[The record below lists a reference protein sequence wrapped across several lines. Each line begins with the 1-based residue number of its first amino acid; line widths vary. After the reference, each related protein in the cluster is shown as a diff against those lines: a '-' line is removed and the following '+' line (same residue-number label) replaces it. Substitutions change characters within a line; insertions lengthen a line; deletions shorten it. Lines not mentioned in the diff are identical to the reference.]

1 MNYKAVKRPD
11 LLNVIESLRSEEDA
25 IPGQF
30 YIPRVIQ
37 PVYDLSSVIAYPN
50 LERFFFQDLGDERF
64 EFGGY
69 TNRKVL
75 TPTPFPAD
83 LHGAESSEL
92 GATGE
97 STAEKVI
104 DADFSIISKYQ
115 KYPRIR
121 GRPVFCGLFGVK
133 SDTAATTATLT
144 KVEAVIIEYNNKN
157 VAVKNLGWKELEVDI
172 EANGAAATTEVIESV
187 VLVFPEMD
195 IEMDN
200 PEDNKL
206 GITVNV
212 WAKVVGVGP
221 ITSARFYYTIGSND
235 SYIDIPFV

>member
-1 MNYKAVKRPD
+1 MEYKAIERQD
-11 LLNVIESLRSEEDA
+11 ILNAIESLRSEKKA

-30 YIPRVIQ
+30 FIPRMIQ
-37 PVYDLSSVIAYPN
+37 PVYDLSSVVSYPDPQ
-50 LERFFFQDLGDERF
+50 RFFFQDLGDERY

-69 TNRKVL
+69 TNRRVL

-83 LHGAESSEL
+83 LHAAENSKL

-97 STAEKVI
+97 SVAEKVI
-104 DADFSIISKYQ
+104 DADFSIIPKYQ

-121 GRPVFCGLFGVK
+121 GRPVFAGLFGVK
-133 SDTAATTATLT
+133 SDTAAATATNT
-144 KVEAVIIEYNNKN
+144 KVEAVIIEYTNQN
-157 VAVKNLGWKELEVDI
+157 VAIKNLGWKELEVDI
-172 EANGAAATTEVIESV
+172 EANGAAATTEVIESI

-195 IEMDN
+195 VEMDD

-206 GITVNV
+206 GVTVNV
-212 WAKVVGVGP
+212 WAKTTGVGP
-221 ITSARFYYTIGSND
+221 ITSAYFYYTIGSND